1 LPVQSLGD
9 RPADTPACSRNQRR
23 PAGEIEHH
31 FIP

>member
-1 LPVQSLGD
+1 VQRLRDCS
-9 RPADTPACSRNQRR
+9 ADAPACACDQRC